1 MSNSNL
7 YIKSFKVNEEH
18 QAIANLTTNE
28 PVEDTVNINGVE
40 YSVGGSGASTL
51 YCWKSDPEG
60 SLWFDVYYY
69 TTSENP
75 SVGDTIYEYLNYID
89 GSGSP
94 TMTPLIKN
102 TRTVLELTADGFKA
116 GYSFLGEEEEEC
128 EFIRYSDGDIEL

>member
-1 MSNSNL
+1 MNTNIT
-7 YIKSFKVNEEH
+7 IKSF
-18 QAIANLTTNE
+18 
-28 PVEDTVNINGVE
+28 TVNGKPAVSSLVLNEAVDDAISINGST
-40 YSVGGSGASTL
+40 YSKGETGASTL

-60 SLWFDVYYY
+60 ALQFTVYYY

-75 SVGDTIYEYLNYID
+75 SVGDTIYEYLRYID

-116 GYSFLGEEEEEC
+116 GYSFLGEEEEEEC

>member
-18 QAIANLTTNE
+18 QAIANITTNE
-28 PVEDTVNINGVE
+28 PVEDTVSINGVE

-60 SLWFDVYYY
+60 VLHFDVYYY

-75 SVGDTIYEYLNYID
+75 SVGDTIYEYLRYID
-89 GSGSP
+89 GSGNP
-94 TMTPLIKN
+94 TMTPLLKN
-102 TRTVLELTADGFKA
+102 NRTVLELTADGFKA